1 MPKTRRKKKPATGR
15 TKRKT
20 AKRRRSERPESSD
33 TEDLLVD
40 MIINS
45 KEKSVN
51 GTDVENLIY
60 NTTSGLGALG
70 YGFGF
75 SVGRA
80 MTLKLGADAPLTAIL
95 DRIGLHDSF
104 YYPLRDKAIITS
116 RPSQHHG
123 GLQMG
128 KNIHLY
134 ESGVISGYL
143 STSTGM
149 RVSAEEKRCVYNGSR
164 ECQFV
169 ATPLSPK
176 PEFSGIG
183 IDEVAYAISTTLR
196 EGRYTRSNSEYYR
209 TLAYLPLTDS
219 RISEQILRVMMI
231 AGERLGEES
240 GKGSLR
246 QTVSNLANYFG
257 VKQAKIDRKGR
268 KTIIKLRYESYNSIQ
283 AFVAI
288 PTAIIV
294 GFAKSTGRSA
304 LARFAANR
312 DGTYTARI
320 DIENKK
326 A

>member
-1 MPKTRRKKKPATGR
+1 
-15 TKRKT
+15 
-20 AKRRRSERPESSD
+20 
-33 TEDLLVD
+33 

-45 KEKSVN
+45 REKAVN

-70 YGFGF
+70 YDFGF
-75 SVGRA
+75 AVGRA
-80 MTLKLGADAPLTAIL
+80 ITLKLGADAPLTAIL

-104 YYPLRDKAIITS
+104 YYPLRDKVIITS
-116 RPSQHHG
+116 RSSQHHNM
-123 GLQMG
+123 LQMG
-128 KNIHLY
+128 RNIHVY

-143 STSTGM
+143 STTTGM
-149 RVSAEEKRCVYNGSR
+149 RVSAEERRCVYNGSR
-164 ECQFV
+164 DCQFV
-169 ATPLSPK
+169 ATPLSQK
-176 PEFSGIG
+176 PEFHSLGV
-183 IDEVAYAISTTLR
+183 DEVAYAISMTLK
-196 EGRYTRSNSEYYR
+196 EGRYTKSNNEYYH
-209 TLAYLPLTDS
+209 TLAYLPLADG

-231 AGERLGEES
+231 AGERLGEISE
-240 GKGSLR
+240 KGQLR

-257 VKQAKIDRKGR
+257 VKYAKVDRKGK

-283 AFVAI
+283 AFVAA

-304 LARFAANR
+304 LVHFTTNN

>member
-1 MPKTRRKKKPATGR
+1 MPKTKRKKRQAIR
-15 TKRKT
+15 RAKRKN
-20 AKRRRSERPESSD
+20 ARKERLERPESSD
-33 TEDLLVD
+33 IEDLLVD

-45 KEKSVN
+45 REKAVN
-51 GTDVENLIY
+51 STDVENLIY

-70 YGFGF
+70 YNFGF

-80 MTLKLGADAPLTAIL
+80 ITLKLGAGAPLTAIL

-104 YYPLRDKAIITS
+104 YYPLRDKVIIAS
-116 RPSQHHG
+116 RPSQHHSM
-123 GLQMG
+123 LQMG

-143 STSTGM
+143 STTTGM

-164 ECQFV
+164 DCQFV

-176 PEFSGIG
+176 PEFHGLG
-183 IDEVAYAISTTLR
+183 IDEVAYAISMTLK
-196 EGRYTRSNSEYYR
+196 EGHYTKSNNEYYH
-209 TLAYLPLTDS
+209 TLAYMPLADS

-231 AGERLGEES
+231 AGERLGEISE
-240 GKGSLR
+240 KGQLR
-246 QTVSNLANYFG
+246 LLVSNLANYFG
-257 VKQAKIDRKGR
+257 VKHAKVDRKGR

-283 AFVAI
+283 AFVAA

-304 LARFAANR
+304 LVHFTTNR